1 MSMQKQSLDH
11 FCDFFFLKMARMQ
24 FEAKMKVER
33 GKKYIKKILLSLKSK
48 KKKNINRV
56 FLKLFGKKIY
66 SPT

>member
-1 MSMQKQSLDH
+1 
-11 FCDFFFLKMARMQ
+11 MQ

-33 GKKYIKKILLSLKSK
+33 GKKYMKKILLPLKSK